1 MGTTVVIVGIML
13 ATVRLIALANLPSVL
28 VKCEYLMARLKG
40 LAYVAVSTA
49 FAIMIMALSI
59 AAVLVRSS
67 AVAFLGGCGMALL
80 TIGTTFHII
89 AYGDNGLLHAM
100 FIDEAR
106 RILDQVR
113 SSSTD
118 VERAAGHHEPMVRP
132 EEA

>member
-1 MGTTVVIVGIML
+1 ML
-13 ATVRLIALANLPSVL
+13 
-28 VKCEYLMARLKG
+28 EKG
-40 LAYVAVSTA
+40 MCV
-49 FAIMIMALSI
+49 MP
-59 AAVLVRSS
+59 
-67 AVAFLGGCGMALL
+67 
-80 TIGTTFHII
+80 IGTMSPTQHFHII